1 MTRLEEIIWDIRAC
15 LEGLTIQSKL
25 YGEGLIT
32 QITGNNPN
40 DLIVHI
46 HFNTDNE
53 KRFHKAYNIAIALK
67 TKNIILPDYTLKLYN
82 GFMELAQEEL
92 IKEKELEK
100 QKKLEEEALKKA
112 EAEEQE
118 RIKAE
123 KKAAQAF
130 EKTKKRMIEKFEA
143 TAQEISNNITY
154 ANEYYYSLGWLAK
167 NLTSIYAR
175 MPDYLD
181 ASFTKYFG
189 SEAPRKLENSKDKN
203 CVWTYGFSGH
213 VKNADNAPVTVQ
225 AIMNPNSKDLSA
237 TGATAFFWDLVA
249 NHGFQFGKTQSVE
262 LIRSYIPKDMMTDF
276 DLGYNT

>member
-46 HFNTDNE
+46 HFNADNE
-53 KRFHKAYNIAIALK
+53 KRFCKAFNIAIALK
-67 TKNIILPDYTLKLYN
+67 TKNIVLPDYTLKLYN

-92 IKEKELEK
+92 IKEKELER
-100 QKKLEEEALKKA
+100 QRKLEEERLRKEALAKE
-112 EAEEQE
+112 EAEKEA
-118 RIKAE
+118 R
-123 KKAAQAF
+123 KAAAAF

-167 NLTSIYAR
+167 NITSIRAT
-175 MPDYLD
+175 MPDYLND
-181 ASFTKYFG
+181 SFTKYFG
-189 SEAPRKLENSKDKN
+189 NETPRSLTGSGDSAS
-203 CVWTYGFSGH
+203 WSYGFRANT
-213 VKNADNAPVTVQ
+213 KNKDQAP
-225 AIMNPNSKDLSA
+225 AMILALMNPERKDISA
-237 TGATAFFWDLVA
+237 TGATSFIWDLVA
-249 NHGFQFGKTQSVE
+249 NHGFDFGEHQDVGK
-262 LIRSYIPKDMMTDF
+262 IRSYIPKDMMSDF
-276 DLGYNT
+276 ELGYNT